1 MNKKFTEPDFK
12 DRDVELRVVDNEV
25 CIYAT
30 ETGLKKLMDYCKT
43 LLDKPEKGHI
53 HLADYGVLTETSLS
67 GVIAIFKK
75 LRRLG

>member
-1 MNKKFTEPDFK
+1 MNNKFIEPDFRN
-12 DRDVELRVVDNEV
+12 RDIELRIVDDEV

-30 ETGLKKLMDYCKT
+30 EAGLKKLMDCCKR

-53 HLADYGVLTETSLS
+53 HLDDYEVLTENSLK

-75 LRRLG
+75 F

>member
-1 MNKKFTEPDFK
+1 MDKKLMEPDFK
-12 DRDVELRVVDNEV
+12 NRDVELRFVDNEV

-30 ETGLKKLMDYCKT
+30 EAGLKKLIDYCKT

-53 HLADYGVLTETSLS
+53 HLDDYEILTENSLK

-75 LRRLG
+75 SL